1 MEASAAEA
9 AVAACS
15 GLNLFQHAASASVS
29 EEEKE
34 NDSDSNR
41 NKTEIFNQFLKSN
54 HWSSVITSGHSHSS
68 GSVST
73 VINKFDPIWTSL
85 DKSDPI

>member
-9 AVAACS
+9 AVVACS
-15 GLNLFQHAASASVS
+15 TSSLNLFQHAASVAAS

-41 NKTEIFNQFLKSN
+41 NKTEIISQLLKSN

-68 GSVST
+68 GSAST
-73 VINKFDPIWTSL
+73 VIKQV
-85 DKSDPI
+85 